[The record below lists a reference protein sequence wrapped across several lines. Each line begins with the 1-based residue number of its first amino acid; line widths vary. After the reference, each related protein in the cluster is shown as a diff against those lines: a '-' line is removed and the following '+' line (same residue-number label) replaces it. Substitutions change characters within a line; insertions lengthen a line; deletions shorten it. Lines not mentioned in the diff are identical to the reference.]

1 MIDQHIPS
9 DGTTRHQPDLDLA
22 SPNPFGSLSVL
33 NECLGGGSLE
43 NNLVNSGISRA
54 LEVGV
59 GWNFTTMKQLARL
72 SLQDQPIFSA
82 ENLLAIDFDL
92 PPDENL
98 ADQLGT
104 YEGKFRRERISVEQ
118 LQNRI
123 IAGSTPP
130 FDLIISEGVAS
141 AGWENVGLE
150 QTDHEGLQKNKESL
164 KITLQAMRDCM
175 NSNNPQAL
183 LMMSSKLED
192 EFLLLSR
199 QDFEEAGL
207 EVVHF
212 LHADN
217 IDWLEALQE
226 AKIFPPEYDDAGYRL
241 VICKVKQ

>member
-98 ADQLGT
+98 AD
-104 YEGKFRRERISVEQ
+104 Q

-226 AKIFPPEYDDAGYRL
+226 AKIFPPEYDDSGYRL